1 MVSLKEL
8 AKAAGVS
15 EATASLAMNDRPGV
29 NASTKERVRQLAD
42 TLGYIPNKTAQNLAK
57 KTSNLIGM
65 IVPNLINTN
74 YCRVVQIAEDWLRA
88 RGYKII
94 IATSKNNYQYERE
107 MIEQFVA
114 FRVEGV
120 VIFPVTKEN
129 PDPTYVNLLKR
140 HQIPFVFLGGRYQE
154 ISATCVMEDFYQSTY
169 QAASYLYDHGGR
181 SFCILTGY
189 AASVSTQLRL
199 KGLRNALASS
209 GQSFPAENHFSLE
222 NTDYSCAFDLFDRLL
237 SQGRQFDS
245 VIAVNASV
253 GLAVYAAA
261 VKHGLHVPTDLSIIS
276 ADISMVTLPSNVIRM
291 NLTNIAQ
298 DTSGIVETALEKL
311 FEQIAGAEKTE
322 IIYIPS
328 SLVIGDSTR

>member
-1 MVSLKEL
+1 MVSLKDL

-29 NASTKERVRQLAD
+29 NASTKKRIRQLAD

-120 VIFPVTKEN
+120 VIFPVIKEN
-129 PDPTYVNLLKR
+129 PDPTYVNLLTR
-140 HQIPFVFLGGRYQE
+140 HHIPYVFLGGRYQE

-199 KGLRNALASS
+199 KGLHDALSS
-209 GQSFPAENHFSLE
+209 FGKDFPVENHFALE
-222 NTDYSCAFDLFDRLL
+222 STDYPCAFELFDRLL

-253 GLAVYAAA
+253 GLAVFAAA
-261 VKHGLHVPTDLSIIS
+261 IKHGLHVPSDISIIS
-276 ADISMVTLPSNVIRM
+276 ADISTVTLPSNIIRI

-298 DTSGIVETALEKL
+298 NTSSMVETALEKL
-311 FEQIAGAEKTE
+311 FEQIAGTQKTE

-328 SLVIGDSTR
+328 TLVIGDSTK